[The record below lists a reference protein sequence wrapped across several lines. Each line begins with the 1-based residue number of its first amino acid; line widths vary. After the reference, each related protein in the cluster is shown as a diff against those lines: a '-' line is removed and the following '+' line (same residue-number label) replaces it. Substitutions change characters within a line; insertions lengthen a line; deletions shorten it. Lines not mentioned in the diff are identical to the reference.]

1 MKITAILS
9 ALAATTLV
17 SAGTFHIPKGQHTAN
32 TVPNAFIVEY
42 DDKVSH
48 GDFHNSLNS
57 HNIGFKVRNE
67 YNIFNGASVT
77 VTSDHKGEAL
87 AKLPGVKNVW
97 PVQLRHVPKTKKSTK
112 KPTDPEVVS
121 DHHMTGVDV
130 VHKKYKLTGK
140 GVKIGVIDT
149 GLDYNHPAFAA
160 AGANAGCF
168 ARNGKNCRV
177 AHGWDFVGDDYDGTN
192 TPKPDADPMDC
203 FGHGTHVAGII
214 GGNALNI
221 KVSPK
226 PPQPFVGVAP
236 EVTFGAYR
244 VFGCKGTAGNDIIMS
259 AMELAFNDGM
269 DVINMS
275 LGGGSDF
282 KYNAEAVLAEK
293 LIARGMA
300 LAAAAG
306 NDGENGVWMVSDTGL
321 GDSSS
326 SVASFDNAYG
336 AYYSVSYGGVAHP
349 YSISTKWNKVINLP
363 ASATLVPIFEKDGS
377 LSDGCD
383 ASVYA
388 GKDVKGKVVL
398 VVGDTT
404 RCLSGGRGANG
415 VAAGAAGMLIQTTP
429 YGIASL
435 GGTDNFPMGGIEFQ
449 AGEDLLAIWKKT
461 PASALTW
468 STAQSSFL
476 VEGGGTPSSFSSFG
490 TDGELRSKPDV
501 AAPGGNI
508 LSTLPLAQGGYGLM
522 SGTSMATPYVAGSHA
537 LLIQAKH
544 AKPRGDEI
552 RKIFKNTATIS
563 SNF

>member
-398 VVGDTT
+398 ALGDFT
-404 RCLSGGRGANG
+404 RCSSGARGTVA
-415 VAAGAAGMLIQTTP
+415 VAAGVGALLVQTTP
-429 YGIASL
+429 Y
-435 GGTDNFPMGGIEFQ
+435 
-449 AGEDLLAIWKKT
+449 
-461 PASALTW
+461 
-468 STAQSSFL
+468 
-476 VEGGGTPSSFSSFG
+476 
-490 TDGELRSKPDV
+490 
-501 AAPGGNI
+501 
-508 LSTLPLAQGGYGLM
+508 
-522 SGTSMATPYVAGSHA
+522 
-537 LLIQAKH
+537 
-544 AKPRGDEI
+544 
-552 RKIFKNTATIS
+552 
-563 SNF
+563 